1 MIKRTYE
8 DPSTDEFRE
17 VSAAWANDYD
27 RDLINGHGYKAIE
40 DAVDG
45 FVKRGL
51 ARDAHILDAGR
62 GTGMVGLRLREAPS
76 SPTLTAAFS
85 APRCAGNVSITG
97 CSS

>member
-8 DPSTDEFRE
+8 DPSNDELME

-27 RDLINGHGYKAIE
+27 TDLINGHGYKAPE

-51 ARDAHILDAGR
+51 ARDASILDAGR
-62 GTGMVGLRLREAPS
+62 GTGWLG
-76 SPTLTAAFS
+76 FC
-85 APRCAGNVSITG
+85 CARPLVRPH
-97 CSS
+97 